1 MDPSQQPDI
10 KGQPV
15 PMVQSYN
22 GFFPGAFIS
31 NENDYLA
38 SLDSDTRDYVLKHT
52 DASRTR
58 QDIIDCI
65 DKLRNG

>member
-1 MDPSQQPDI
+1 MDQSQQPDI

-15 PMVQSYN
+15 PMVQSYSS
-22 GFFPGAFIS
+22 FMPGAFIS
-31 NENDYLA
+31 NNSDYLA

-58 QDIIDCI
+58 QDILDCI
-65 DKLRNG
+65 DKLLNG